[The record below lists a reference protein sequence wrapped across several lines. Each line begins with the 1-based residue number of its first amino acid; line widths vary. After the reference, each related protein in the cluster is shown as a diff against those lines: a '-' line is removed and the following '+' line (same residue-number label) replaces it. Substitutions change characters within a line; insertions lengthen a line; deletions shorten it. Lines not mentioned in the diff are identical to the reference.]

1 MKIKRIMI
9 STLVGVAVLSG
20 QTFAATIP
28 TITLEQALDMATTND
43 PELKLM
49 DEKIA
54 LAEKELVQVNANA
67 ASLRMESAMG
77 FDKAEYVSYRKS
89 YLLTPVKKENSV
101 ASIKRQKV
109 SNIDSI
115 KLDLMAQYYDVQ
127 SKIDQ
132 LDDSKRSLATLEKEL
147 QAKSKELSLGKI
159 TQLDYNSYEIKKLE
173 MESTVKKAEIDL
185 DTSYIK
191 FANASNQPLTYKFTP
206 VAFNTNVK
214 PFENKDLMTVLAN
227 ERAKN
232 DDILKKQA
240 SINEMEIEIQ
250 INLDSQYEI
259 GNTDSATNVL
269 QEDLKAAQQD
279 LVNLDANLELNLK
292 VDYYKL
298 QSSYSTILVSK
309 STLALAQQE
318 LDVAKIKYNVGN
330 ISLIDYLAKQ
340 EALDKAESSYSSA
353 VSTYQIAV
361 EKFMMTHFVK

>member
-20 QTFAATIP
+20 QTFAATLP
-28 TITLEQALDMATTND
+28 TISLEQALNMATTDD

-77 FDKAEYVSYRKS
+77 MDKAAYVNYRKS
-89 YLLTPVKKENSV
+89 YLLTPIKKENSV
-101 ASIKRQKV
+101 ASIKRQKD
-109 SNIDSI
+109 SKIDSI

-132 LDDSKRSLATLEKEL
+132 LNDSKRSLATLNKEL
-147 QAKSKELSLGKI
+147 SAKSKELSLGKI

-185 DTSYIK
+185 EISYIK
-191 FANASNQPLTYKFTP
+191 FANAANQPLTYKFAP
-206 VAFNTNVK
+206 VAFSTNVK
-214 PFENKDLMTVLAN
+214 PYENNDLSSILAN

-240 SINEMEIEIQ
+240 SIKEMEIEIQ

-259 GNTDSATNVL
+259 GNSDSATDVL
-269 QEDLKAAQQD
+269 QNDLKAAKQD

-298 QSSYSTILVSK
+298 RSSYDSILVSK
-309 STLALAQQE
+309 ASLALAQKE

-340 EALDKAESSYSSA
+340 EALDKAESSYNSA
-353 VSTYQIAV
+353 VNAYQIAL